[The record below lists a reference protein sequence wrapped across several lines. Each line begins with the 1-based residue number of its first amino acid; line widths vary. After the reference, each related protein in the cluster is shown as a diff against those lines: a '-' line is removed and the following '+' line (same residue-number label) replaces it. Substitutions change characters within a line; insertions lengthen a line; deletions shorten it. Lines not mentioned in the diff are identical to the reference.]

1 MMINN
6 LTTEDF
12 EFLKELKHELNTQ
25 SSRMTA
31 NPRVYQVRHEKF
43 QADVNEEGDYFQAEH
58 EGEVLGIFEW
68 NQEGVEELK
77 FILRENTDDG
87 DIETLEE
94 IGNISLENLENE
106 NIGLYCVNGDFK
118 NVYSNAFL
126 TEKACR
132 EHIECNR
139 HHYRNP
145 VDYLNYAFR
154 NPEMKKL
161 LEILSKIEFEE
172 EAKY

>member
-1 MMINN
+1 MIINN
-6 LTTEDF
+6 LTTEDIK
-12 EFLKELKHELNTQ
+12 FLKELKYELNTQ

-31 NPRVYQVRHEKF
+31 NPRMYQVRHEKF
-43 QADVNEEGDYFQAEH
+43 EADVNEEGNYFQVEY

-68 NQEGVEELK
+68 TQEGVEELK
-77 FILRENTDDG
+77 SILRENTDD

-94 IGNISLENLENE
+94 IGNISLENLENR
-106 NIGLYCVNGDFK
+106 NIRLRCVNGDFK
-118 NVYSNAFL
+118 HIYSNAFL

-154 NPEMKKL
+154 NPEMEKL
-161 LEILSKIEFEE
+161 LRILSKIEIKEE
-172 EAKY
+172 S

>member
-1 MMINN
+1 MIINN
-6 LTTEDF
+6 LTADEIK
-12 EFLKELKHELNTQ
+12 FLSNLKHELNTQ

-31 NPRVYQVRHEKF
+31 NPRIYQVRHEKF
-43 QADVNEEGDYFQAEH
+43 KADVNEEGNYFQAEY

-68 NQEGVEELK
+68 TQEGVEELK
-77 FILRENTDDG
+77 SILREYTDD
-87 DIETLEE
+87 DNIETLEE
-94 IGNISLENLENE
+94 IGNISLEDLENR
-106 NIGLYCVNGDFK
+106 NIRLSCVNGDFEY
-118 NVYSNAFL
+118 VYSNAFL

-145 VDYLNYAFR
+145 VDYLNYAFI
-154 NPEMKKL
+154 NPEMKKM
-161 LEILSKIEFEE
+161 LEILSKIEFEL

>member
-1 MMINN
+1 MIISN
-6 LTTEDF
+6 LTADEIK
-12 EFLKELKHELNTQ
+12 FLSNLKHELNTQ

>member
-1 MMINN
+1 MIINN
-6 LTTEDF
+6 LTADEIK
-12 EFLKELKHELNTQ
+12 FLSNLKHELNTQ

-31 NPRVYQVRHEKF
+31 NPRFYQVRHEKF
-43 QADVNEEGDYFQAEH
+43 KADANEGDYFRAEY

-68 NQEGVEELK
+68 TQEGVEELK
-77 FILRENTDDG
+77 SILREYTDD
-87 DIETLEE
+87 DDVETLEE
-94 IGNISLENLENE
+94 IGNISLEDLENR
-106 NIGLYCVNGDFK
+106 NIGLSCVNGDFEY
-118 NVYSNAFL
+118 VYSNAFL

-154 NPEMKKL
+154 NYELEKL
-161 LEILSKIEFEE
+161 LKILSKIEIKEE
-172 EAKY
+172 

>member
-1 MMINN
+1 MIISN
-6 LTTEDF
+6 LTADEIK
-12 EFLKELKHELNTQ
+12 FLSNLKHELNTQ

-68 NQEGVEELK
+68 NQEGVEKLK